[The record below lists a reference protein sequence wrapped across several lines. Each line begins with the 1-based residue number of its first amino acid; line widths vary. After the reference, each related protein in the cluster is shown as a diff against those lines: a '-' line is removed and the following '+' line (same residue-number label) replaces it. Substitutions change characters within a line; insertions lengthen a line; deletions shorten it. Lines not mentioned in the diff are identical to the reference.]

1 MALSWFGKSKGSN
14 ELAQLIK
21 SCEAL
26 GVIMVEGHAGEQRSV
41 RLEISHEPCSQWFTV
56 TQDCVTVC
64 ADQCEGLCSYANLE
78 QDVFLLLGAI
88 LGIIQWRA
96 LVLNPLL
103 ASQDDLRHS
112 QPSRCLFAEQPS
124 KNEYALVLEDLH
136 ICRGCLQFYRCLG
149 AEGDIE
155 ALLVLMARLRD
166 PLTPS
171 SYIRLA

>member
-21 SCEAL
+21 SCQAL
-26 GVIMVEGHAGEQRSV
+26 DVVMEEGEGGEKRSV
-41 RLEISHEPCSQWFTV
+41 QLLISHEPCSQWFCV
-56 TQDCVTVC
+56 SHDCVTVC
-64 ADQCEGLCSYANLE
+64 ADQAEELCHYANMDR
-78 QDVFLLLGAI
+78 DVFLLLGAI

-103 ASQDDLRHS
+103 ASQDDLRHA
-112 QPSRCLFAEQPS
+112 QPSRCLFAEQPT
-124 KNEYALVLEDLH
+124 KNEFALVLEDLH

-149 AEGDIE
+149 AEADVE

-171 SYIRLA
+171 SYIRLT

>member
-21 SCEAL
+21 SCQAL
-26 GVIMVEGHAGEQRSV
+26 GVVMEEGEGSGKRVVKLA
-41 RLEISHEPCSQWFTV
+41 ISHEPGPQWFTV
-56 TQDCVTVC
+56 THECVTVY
-64 ADQCEGLCSYANLE
+64 ADQAEGLCSYANLE
-78 QDVFLLLGAI
+78 PDVFLLLGAI

-96 LVLNPLL
+96 LILNPLL
-103 ASQDDLRHS
+103 ASQDDLRHA
-112 QPSRCLFAEQPS
+112 QPSRCLFAEQPT

-149 AEGDIE
+149 GEGDIE

-171 SYIRLA
+171 SYIRLS